1 MEYKSLED
9 IQRAKEK
16 LFKDER
22 DFIKKDRAR
31 VLSEV
36 RAQIRKYGF
45 TYQMV
50 EKSLKPSP
58 KLKIEKIPIQSKKKE
73 TMTTSSKT
81 SKGKSPKKGTSKA
94 GQSKR
99 KKDPL
104 EANSDAFASMDFTKE
119 GVENF
124 T

>member
-1 MEYKSLED
+1 MEFQSIEE
-9 IQRAKEK
+9 IQQAKDEVLK
-16 LFKDER
+16 AER

-58 KLKIEKIPIQSKKKE
+58 KLRIEKIL
-73 TMTTSSKT
+73 MVDML
-81 SKGKSPKKGTSKA
+81 G
-94 GQSKR
+94 
-99 KKDPL
+99 
-104 EANSDAFASMDFTKE
+104 
-119 GVENF
+119 
-124 T
+124 